1 MATLE
6 QKKIRLE
13 NLKGEFAEVEKMTEQ
28 EICEAYNMDPENIQD
43 LKDDFQHEIDELEEE
58 IEIEEAEEEEYRKL
72 YYKHNKLTDYD
83 TI

>member
-6 QKKIRLE
+6 QKKYK
-13 NLKGEFAEVEKMTEQ
+13 LKDLKEEFAEVEKMSEK

-58 IEIEEAEEEEYRKL
+58 IEIEEAEEEEYNNF
-72 YYKHNKLTDYD
+72 YYNKFKYYD